1 MEVKIMEKIKVKG
14 SSKSYEIRS
23 IQTIEPHVMQIVFV
37 GTPPTKWGDIT
48 LYTDGGIECATL
60 TGWTTVYRDEGQ
72 TVYLSDDSSV
82 YQTPDP
88 DSGEV
93 LPPEPYVPTLA
104 ELQSVKKREISQACE
119 RIIYSGVDVTFTDG
133 SVEHFSLTEHD
144 QLNLFGKQVQ
154 LAAGAE
160 QLEYHS
166 DGQPCRYYS
175 AADMQTIIAAAMQH
189 VSYHTT
195 YCNAVNMWIAG
206 CESTE
211 EVQAIYYGADVP
223 EEYQSDVLKAYIASM
238 KESAGDEN
246 AQAAE

>member
-1 MEVKIMEKIKVKG
+1 MEKIKVKG
-14 SSKSYEIRS
+14 KLYEIRS
-23 IQTIEPHVMQIVFV
+23 IQTTEAHVLQIVFDS
-37 GTPPTKWGDIT
+37 TPPTKWDGDIV
-48 LYTDGGIECATL
+48 LYTAGDIECATL
-60 TGWTTVYRDEGQ
+60 SGWNTVYRDEGR
-72 TVYLSDDSSV
+72 TVYLSDDGSV

-88 DSGEV
+88 DTGGEI
-93 LPPEPYVPTLA
+93 LPPEPYEPTLE
-104 ELQSVKKREISQACE
+104 ELQVAKKRKISQACE
-119 RIIYSGVDVTFTDG
+119 TAIYSGVDVTFTDG

-160 QLEYHS
+160 QMEYHS

-175 AADMQTIIAAAMQH
+175 AADMQTIITAAMQF

-195 YCNAVNMWIAG
+195 YCNAINMWIAG

-223 EEYQSDVLKAYIASM
+223 EQYQSDVLKAYIAT
-238 KESAGDEN
+238 KEGAGDKN
-246 AQAAE
+246 AQTTE

>member
-1 MEVKIMEKIKVKG
+1 MEKIKVKG
-14 SSKSYEIRS
+14 KLYDIRS
-23 IQTIEPHVMQIVFV
+23 IQTIEQHVLQIIFAC
-37 GTPPTKWGDIT
+37 TPPTKWNGDIV
-48 LYTDGGIECATL
+48 LYTAGDIECAVL
-60 TGWTTVYRDEGQ
+60 TGWNTVYRDEGQ
-72 TVYLSDDSSV
+72 TVYLSDDDSV

-88 DSGEV
+88 DTGGEI
-93 LPPEPYVPTLA
+93 LPPEPYVPTLE
-104 ELQSVKKREISQACE
+104 ELQAAKKREISQACE
-119 RIIYSGVDVTFTDG
+119 TAIYSGVDVTLTDG
-133 SVEHFSLTEHD
+133 STEHFALTEHD

-154 LAAGAE
+154 LAAGTTE
-160 QLEYHS
+160 LEYHA

-195 YCNAVNMWIAG
+195 YCNAVILWIAG

-211 EVQAIYYGADVP
+211 EFQAIYYGADVP